1 MKTPRFW
8 PDYAGAVLW
17 NEAGERV
24 ALEDVPVV
32 SRELVERAGRWV
44 ALYGGTK
51 LPWEPTR
58 DDDWLAE
65 GRRLFADLRR
75 ELRDLGTDLESDEV
89 FWAGGP

>member
-24 ALEDVPVV
+24 ALEDVTVP
-32 SRELVERAGRWV
+32 RELVERAGRWV
-44 ALYGGTK
+44 ALYDDTK

-58 DDDWLAE
+58 DDDWLA
-65 GRRLFADLRR
+65 
-75 ELRDLGTDLESDEV
+75 
-89 FWAGGP
+89 